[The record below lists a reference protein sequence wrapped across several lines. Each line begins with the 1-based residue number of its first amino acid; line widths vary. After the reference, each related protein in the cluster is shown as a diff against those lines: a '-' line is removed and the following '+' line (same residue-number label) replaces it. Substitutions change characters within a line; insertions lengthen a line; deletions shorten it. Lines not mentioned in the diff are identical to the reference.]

1 MAAAV
6 PSIRVF
12 QMAEAL
18 RPSLEEELKERFTV
32 YTPVSC
38 VQKEGALFEVEVRT
52 QKGQLKLQLT
62 QASPESPVRYV
73 SHSLTQ

>member
-18 RPSLEEELKERFTV
+18 RPSLEAELNERFTV

-38 VQKEGALFEVEVRT
+38 VQQEDALYQLEVRT
-52 QKGQLKLQLT
+52 QKGLLKLQLR
-62 QASPESPVRYV
+62 QDKPESPVRYV
-73 SHSLTQ
+73 SHTLT